1 MMKHTI
7 RLVFTAAAY
16 LYSFTLH
23 AQYADKLIEDLRA
36 VHNNIKAPGCSSQ
49 QVISNRAMNIFLS
62 DRVGSYLSGYKDL
75 SLYKNNITFSSGDGI
90 FSLNHNFFQA
100 KGLDEP
106 VREFLTVGIKTNAA
120 NAFAAAFLNKTFTNE
135 LGVTI
140 KKSWISKPVT
150 AINNCFEK
158 KLADINREQQLAML
172 ASAITNKETE
182 FKKSLA
188 GVKSEGMSDTVFA
201 TVKEQLTNDF
211 YKNLQEEASR
221 QFAEQQY
228 RELAATERFKSI
240 ALNWTNFSVY
250 LPVLQQQFVSAE
262 SLAAAAANKRSY
274 PFEVSVNHSRFW
286 ETKKYGRLLLT
297 LDATVFLNN
306 SVQSQRLQ
314 ALSYQEY
321 KSAGGSD
328 TLLLG
333 QRRINSI
340 YIGNFKN
347 FVTPVVKFNFVYFP
361 HASHIG
367 ISTSLEQNFGNY
379 KALNFTLGIP
389 VVLIDK
395 TTAPAANFEFRVNFF
410 DISHKVY
417 PGRKLGDNIS
427 VGMTVGVPFSK
438 IIY

>member
-7 RLVFTAAAY
+7 QFIFTAAAY
-16 LYSFTLH
+16 LCSFTLH
-23 AQYADKLIEDLRA
+23 AQSADTIIAGLRII
-36 VHNNIKAPGCSSQ
+36 HNNIKAQGCSSQ

-62 DRVGSYLSGYKDL
+62 DRVGSYLAGYKDL

-100 KGLDEP
+100 KGLDES
-106 VREFLTVGIKTNAA
+106 VSGFLVVGVKANAA
-120 NAFAAAFLNKTFTNE
+120 NAFAASFSNKTFTNE

-140 KKSWISKPVT
+140 KKTWISKPVN

-158 KLADINREQQLAML
+158 NMADINREQQLAVL
-172 ASAITNKETE
+172 AAAITNKEIE
-182 FKKSLA
+182 FKNLLA

-201 TVKEQLTNDF
+201 KVKDELTKAF
-211 YKNLQEEASR
+211 CKNLQEEASH

-228 RELAATERFKSI
+228 TELAATERFKSI
-240 ALNWTNFSVY
+240 ALHWTNFSVY
-250 LPVLQQQFVSAE
+250 LPVLQQRFVFAG
-262 SLAAAAANKRSY
+262 SLAAAAANKKNY

-297 LDATVFLNN
+297 LDATIFLNN

-321 KSAGGSD
+321 KSAGGTD

-333 QRRINSI
+333 QRKINSI

-367 ISTSLEQNFGNY
+367 ISTSLEQNFGSY

-410 DISHKVY
+410 DISNKVY

-427 VGMTVGVPFSK
+427 VSMTVGVPFSK